1 MHNRT
6 LVVWFGMVLSGS
18 LLGCPPAAKSAKDS
32 QEPAAAGAPEGQA
45 QGDASGSDKKEQEKS
60 APPAPAPSGGW

>member
-18 LLGCPPAAKSAKDS
+18 LLGCPPSAKSAKDS
-32 QEPAAAGAPEGQA
+32 QEPAAAEAPEGQA
-45 QGDASGSDKKEQEKS
+45 QGSDKKEQEKS
-60 APPAPAPSGGW
+60 AQPAPAPSGGW

>member
-6 LVVWFGMVLSGS
+6 LVVWFGMVLGGS

-32 QEPAAAGAPEGQA
+32 QEPGAAAAPEGEA
-45 QGDASGSDKKEQEKS
+45 QGSTDEKKEEQKT
-60 APPAPAPSGGW
+60 APAPAPSGGW